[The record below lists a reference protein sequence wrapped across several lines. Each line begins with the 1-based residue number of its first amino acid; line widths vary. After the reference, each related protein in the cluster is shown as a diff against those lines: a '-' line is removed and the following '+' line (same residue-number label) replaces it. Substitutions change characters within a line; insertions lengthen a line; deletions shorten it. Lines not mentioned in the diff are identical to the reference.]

1 MARTRKRPSS
11 VQNFKEAFTETG
23 LPTPELVEKAT
34 AELTEEPK
42 KENPTPKKSKPAPKA
57 QKTKAPAKTKAKS
70 NKQRFTLADAAD
82 TAKEEIN
89 EKGRAR
95 FNTTIRPELREL
107 LQKIAKN
114 NKMTVSDV
122 LEEVLIDYFGLE
134 K

>member
-11 VQNFKEAFTETG
+11 VQNFKDAFTETG
-23 LPTPELVEKAT
+23 LPTPELVEKAA

-42 KENPTPKKSKPAPKA
+42 KADPAPKKSKSSPKV
-57 QKTKAPAKTKAKS
+57 QKTKSQTKAKS
-70 NKQRFTLADAAD
+70 TKQRFTLADAAD